1 MILDKMRS
9 CIWKLVLWFRSS
21 GLIRLLSPSGPNVVS
36 RSQAQKS
43 KFFWDIMILMDSFY
57 DFGRNEVLF
66 VKIGAIVLDL
76 QLDTCFGPNCPK
88 LVLRPQTPNITALRF
103 KNFFIS
109 SFIKFFMQQ
118 ALIFKFYVT
127 FDKVMSVFF
136 LENGKKAHQNSSF
149 WCHSR

>member
-1 MILDKMRS
+1 MILEEMRS
-9 CIWKLVLWFRSS
+9 CLLKLELSFWTYS
-21 GLIRLLSPSGPNVVS
+21 LIR
-36 RSQAQKS
+36 
-43 KFFWDIMILMDSFY
+43 
-57 DFGRNEVLF
+57 VLT
-66 VKIGAIVLDL
+66 KA
-76 QLDTCFGPNCPK
+76 FGPNCPK

-103 KNFFIS
+103 KKFFIS

-118 ALIFKFYVT
+118 AFIFKFYVT